1 MSQASLPLLAAHRRD
16 WALPIGLLVA
26 AFLLILAGNLAGN
39 GVLGQVGS
47 TGAATL
53 PGWEHGS
60 LLRVLAVWVASWLVV
75 VDADTALLLVHV
87 LVASMAALLAYRF
100 LLVSGW
106 PAAQAGLALALIAS
120 HGMLIYA
127 TTTASA
133 EFLVLLAVAALI
145 PAQRRLEAVGDVQS
159 VINYS
164 LTLTLLLMAGPP
176 LAVLIPL
183 LVMAV
188 PIHESE
194 ARQKPQVFAAMLL
207 VAAIPTLI
215 IIIGVWAM
223 AGRAGIGMDVLVQPF
238 VEQFSLARRPATLV
252 MVLLAASAPVALVLI
267 IHGAVPDRRRK
278 PVTTLVALALPLYLA
293 VGNSS
298 FDWQLAAWMP
308 AGAMMATALG
318 WLCATRVRPWMRWL
332 TLALLLVSSVASWEL
347 ARIWADP
354 MWLDGLMP
362 IQLYGLRITIPGL
375 G

>member
-1 MSQASLPLLAAHRRD
+1 MSQARLPVLVPRRRD
-16 WALPIGLLVA
+16 WALPAGLLFA
-26 AFLLILAGNLAGN
+26 AFLLFIDGNLAGN
-39 GVLGQVGS
+39 GVLGQVEP
-47 TGAATL
+47 TGAALL

-60 LLRVLAVWVASWLVV
+60 LLRMLVVWMASWLVI
-75 VDADTALLLVHV
+75 VDAGTALLLVHV
-87 LVASMAALLAYRF
+87 LMASVAALLTYRF

-106 PAAQAGLALALIAS
+106 PAVQAALALALIAS

-127 TTTASA
+127 TTTTSA

-183 LVMAV
+183 LVLAV
-188 PIHESE
+188 PIHEAE

-215 IIIGVWAM
+215 IITGVWAM
-223 AGRAGIGMDVLVQPF
+223 AGRAGLGMDVLAQPF
-238 VEQFSLARRPATLV
+238 VEQFSLARRPVMLM
-252 MVLLAASAPVALVLI
+252 MVLLAATAPVALVLI

-293 VGNSS
+293 IGNST

-332 TLALLLVSSVASWEL
+332 ALALLLASSVASWVL
-347 ARIWADP
+347 APIWADP

-362 IQLYGLRITIPGL
+362 IQLYGLHIAIPGL